1 MPPLVYPLVHPKP
14 HSYLSFF
21 MIDNAWQWW
30 LGILWWTHQ
39 FWIVASVERC
49 LLPHG
54 PSSRRFGFTGRR
66 GWSSVLPHVGLSQII
81 KLSPSVRSRHLSGCV
96 RAWRAAYR
104 LPLLFWL
111 LSNLPL
117 HTKRAYLGRYL
128 SPITLP
134 SHVLSTDTSLAN
146 LHQHYVTHQTSFK
159 TLHKQVE
166 ASRKTSCHPAT
177 LRADLVQLEEEKSQL
192 KEKIAALKRKAAQEV
207 SHVRIGSIESCRR
220 SGNMGTFISPVWALD
235 DVAWLLATPLFFPD

>member
-1 MPPLVYPLVHPKP
+1 MDRRHGALDLRDEGDEVRSYRMLAFLKLLNYPLPSDHDTFRDALERGER
-14 HSYLSFF
+14 H
-21 MIDNAWQWW
+21 
-30 LGILWWTHQ
+30 
-39 FWIVASVERC
+39 IV
-49 LLPHG
+49 
-54 PSSRRFGFTGRR
+54 
-66 GWSSVLPHVGLSQII
+66 
-81 KLSPSVRSRHLSGCV
+81 
-96 RAWRAAYR
+96 Y
-104 LPLLFWL
+104 PLLFWL

-220 SGNMGTFISPVWALD
+220 SGNMGTFISPV
-235 DVAWLLATPLFFPD
+235 